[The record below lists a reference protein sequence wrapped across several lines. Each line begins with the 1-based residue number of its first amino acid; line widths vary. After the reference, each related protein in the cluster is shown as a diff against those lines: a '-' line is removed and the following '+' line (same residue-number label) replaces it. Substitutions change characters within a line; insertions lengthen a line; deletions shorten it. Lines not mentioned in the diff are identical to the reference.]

1 MYGQTVTLVHT
12 KARVLNISHRYDG
25 AELSGP
31 VTDEYLTKENLVA
44 SSQQI
49 DTHIVVTHVYFLDAN
64 LNLALPVPCL
74 NFGKSDVLSL
84 NSTFISIDVGY

>member
-1 MYGQTVTLVHT
+1 MYAQTVTLVHT
-12 KARVLNISHRYDG
+12 PAGVFNISCRHHG
-25 AELSGP
+25 PELPCS

-44 SSQQI
+44 SRQQI
-49 DTHIVVTHVYFLDAN
+49 DTHIVVTHVYFFDTY

-74 NFGKSDVLSL
+74 NFGKPDVFSL